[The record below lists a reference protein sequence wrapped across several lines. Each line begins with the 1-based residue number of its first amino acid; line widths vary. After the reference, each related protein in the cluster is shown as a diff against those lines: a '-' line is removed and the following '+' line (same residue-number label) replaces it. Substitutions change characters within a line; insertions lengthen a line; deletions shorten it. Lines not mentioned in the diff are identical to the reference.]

1 MQPPVVVTSPC
12 EHAERERGPKK
23 VALHQGKEVVVA
35 SLLRSNNNDNG
46 DVADDPGA
54 VSSG

>member
-35 SLLRSNNNDNG
+35 SLLRSNSNDNG
-46 DVADDPGA
+46 DVEDDPGA